1 MKWIMEN
8 WSMVI
13 ILLAMAAGPLAYL
26 RRIMTLPEEER
37 IPTLKEDVRKK
48 IIEWLK
54 GQVTEAEKNL
64 GGGTGEL
71 KLRNVYDVFVRVWPN
86 EAEIASFKEYSEMV
100 DEALEWMRKQMESN
114 DKIKTH
120 IEGEA

>member
-13 ILLAMAAGPLAYL
+13 ILLAMAVCPLAYF
-26 RRIMTLPEEER
+26 RRIMMLPEEER
-37 IPTLKEDVRKK
+37 IPTLKEDARKK
-48 IIEWLK
+48 IVEWLK
-54 GQVTEAEKNL
+54 GQVAEAEKSL

-71 KLRNVYDVFVRVWPN
+71 KLRNVYDVFVRVWPS
-86 EAEIASFKEYSEMV
+86 EAEIASFKEFAEMV
-100 DEALEWMRKQMESN
+100 DEALAWMRIQMETN
-114 DKIKTH
+114 QKIKTH